1 MKEWLCFFSSLFYPL
16 INGVVAGLSLP
27 IKLFDRAI
35 HFCCTCCWFYKLAS
49 WERKGSIGW
58 MCSTSSMDET
68 ILFLRLIFV
77 LVNTYRFQI
86 PFLFSFKEK
95 MKSDMKLCL
104 PPCLLKL
111 VWNNPLEHPV
121 LENVKKLSF
130 SFPVFSSLLFP
141 ENLINVLS
149 WNSWNENENENE
161 NLRLKTPKEN
171 SFSETTPSRPFW
183 DQCSIGDLFGFAA
196 IMECQTRNWPI
207 TCIDLP

>member
-1 MKEWLCFFSSLFYPL
+1 
-16 INGVVAGLSLP
+16 
-27 IKLFDRAI
+27 
-35 HFCCTCCWFYKLAS
+35 
-49 WERKGSIGW
+49 

-161 NLRLKTPKEN
+161 NSRLKTPKEN

-183 DQCSIGDLFGFAA
+183 DQCSMWFVWFCWNYGVSNTELTNHLHWSSFKKQPQVLGVLGTVLRIGLK
-196 IMECQTRNWPI
+196 
-207 TCIDLP
+207 